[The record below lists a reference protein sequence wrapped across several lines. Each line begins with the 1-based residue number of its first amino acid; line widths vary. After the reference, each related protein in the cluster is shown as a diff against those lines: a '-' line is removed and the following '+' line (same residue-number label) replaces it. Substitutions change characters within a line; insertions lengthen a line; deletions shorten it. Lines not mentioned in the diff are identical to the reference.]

1 MKVQAIITACCKVL
15 GLLFIYQGYTNLVSG
30 LTFWWVFSSA
40 PGTVQV
46 QFGYTGYFLAALAFF
61 VAAFFAIRHSNQIA
75 FHLVG
80 DLAEESV
87 AFPQERDFWA
97 QLAFVLFA
105 FYLIAHATAD
115 AGTAVASL
123 ILKSPTRTVTGGVV
137 GSFVLLVAG
146 LILLRRASPRLKE
159 LSAPRARGGEE

>member
-15 GLLFIYQGYTNLVSG
+15 GLLFIYQGYTRLVAG
-30 LTFWWVFSSA
+30 LSYWLLVPPAT
-40 PGTVQV
+40 PGTLP
-46 QFGYTGYFLAALAFF
+46 FGSMGFFLAALAFF

-75 FHLVG
+75 FHLAG
-80 DLAEESV
+80 DLAEES
-87 AFPQERDFWA
+87 AAYPQERDFWV

-115 AGTAVASL
+115 AGAAVTAL
-123 ILKSPTRTVTGGVV
+123 IFDSRAPNPEARVV
-137 GSFVLLVAG
+137 GSSVLVVAG
-146 LILLRRASPRLKE
+146 LILLRRSSPRLKE